1 MLCSAN
7 QTCTNSKVLIYKMDA
22 ISPNST
28 TQNGGFLFQCFQ
40 ACGSLQPANANWKSF
55 FLQYLDETYSH
66 LGTASKT
73 AQMYM
78 QSEAEHSGGRVSIF
92 HVTTLKGSA
101 IEQPGLQVD
110 CVTFTFPPV
119 THCCFFYYFCVSSV
133 HHRTHL
139 QGHNRSHIKVAV
151 TPQKKKLY
159 WWLSIHT
166 TPIPYELQPREIHQG

>member
-7 QTCTNSKVLIYKMDA
+7 QTCTNSKILIYKMDA

-55 FLQYLDETYSH
+55 FLKYLDENYSH

-92 HVTTLKGSA
+92 HVHHPQRQCNRAARPAGRLCHLHFSSSNS
-101 IEQPGLQVD
+101 LLLLL
-110 CVTFTFPPV
+110 
-119 THCCFFYYFCVSSV
+119 FCVSSV

-166 TPIPYELQPREIHQG
+166 TPIPYELQPCEIHQG